1 MDNLF
6 KERKNRLDVFRK
18 WRKKPIPKA
27 KEIPDHVFMS
37 CSHCHASVAMMDLVS
52 NHYVCPKCHHPFKI
66 SARERIRQLM
76 NPTRTGGRIRKI
88 LIGMESAFRYLMKT
102 EHRKSGQETE
112 NNGNG
117 F

>member
-37 CSHCHASVAMMDLVS
+37 CSHCHTSVAMMDLVIIMCVL
-52 NHYVCPKCHHPFKI
+52 NVIIHLKFLPGKEFV
-66 SARERIRQLM
+66 
-76 NPTRTGGRIRKI
+76 N
-88 LIGMESAFRYLMKT
+88 
-102 EHRKSGQETE
+102 
-112 NNGNG
+112 
-117 F
+117 

>member
-37 CSHCHASVAMMDLVS
+37 CSHCHTSVAMMDLVS
-52 NHYVCPKCHHPFKI
+52 NHYVCPNVIIHLKFLPEKEFV
-66 SARERIRQLM
+66 
-76 NPTRTGGRIRKI
+76 N
-88 LIGMESAFRYLMKT
+88 
-102 EHRKSGQETE
+102 
-112 NNGNG
+112 
-117 F
+117 

>member
-66 SARERIRQLM
+66 SARERIRQLIDEG
-76 NPTRTGGRIRKI
+76 TFK
-88 LIGMESAFRYLMKT
+88 
-102 EHRKSGQETE
+102 ETDAKMISVDPDDFP
-112 NNGNG
+112 G
-117 F
+117 